1 MTALTHCATKGTMRR
16 MTRTYV
22 VTGASSGL
30 GFETARAV
38 AERGG
43 HVILAVRDERKGRA
57 AQARL
62 SGSSEVRLVDLADLD
77 SVRAFAAG
85 LERVDVLINNAGVM
99 APPRTL
105 SAQGYELQFAVNH
118 LAHFALTGL
127 LLDRL
132 TAGAD
137 PRVVTV
143 SSVLHKKGRLDFD
156 DLNGERRYRATGAY
170 NQSKLANAAF
180 GLELHRRLTD
190 AGSPVRS
197 LLAHPG
203 YAATGLQAAVQPG
216 LYRTLL
222 TKVGNPLLA
231 VSAEQGARP
240 TVHAATSPEVRSGE
254 FLGPGGFAGMRG
266 APGVLRPAPVA
277 TDPATGRRLWTVSES
292 LTGIRFLDREEDR
305 QAG

>member
-1 MTALTHCATKGTMRR
+1 MGR
-16 MTRTYV
+16 MANTGRV
-22 VTGASSGL
+22 FVITGAGGGL
-30 GFETARAV
+30 GFETARALT
-38 AERGG
+38 ARGG
-43 HVILAVRDERKGRA
+43 HVILAVRDEQKGRA

-62 SGSSEVRLVDLADLD
+62 GRGEVRLVDLADLD

-85 LERVDVLINNAGVM
+85 IERVDVLINNAGVM
-99 APPRTL
+99 ALPRTL

-118 LAHFALTGL
+118 LAHFALTML

-132 TAGAD
+132 TAADD

-156 DLNGERRYRATGAY
+156 DLHGERRYSATAAY
-170 NQSKLANAAF
+170 NQSKLANAVF
-180 GLELHRRLTD
+180 GLELSRRRP
-190 AGSPVRS
+190 GVRS

-222 TKVGNPLLA
+222 TKIGNPLLA

-240 TVHAATSPEVRSGE
+240 TVHAATSPDVRSGQ
-254 FLGPGGFAGMRG
+254 FIGPSGLGGMRG
-266 APGVLRPAPVA
+266 APGVIQPAPVA
-277 TDPATGRRLWTVSES
+277 TDPETARRLWTVSEE
-292 LTGIRFLDREEDR
+292 LTGVRT
-305 QAG
+305 G